1 MVDDAQP
8 AAVVIATLAGEG
20 QMGLAKEWAIHFKP
34 DAPKL
39 SRVRERGGGE
49 ALQKCISCFDRSWA
63 SGTLKCFVDSIHRRF
78 CLQQLFLWLLPAVV
92 VLKLLL
98 GSTLAGQ
105 MEVCGFVSRFFEF

>member
-39 SRVRERGGGE
+39 SRVRERGGKLCKNVSHVLTGP
-49 ALQKCISCFDRSWA
+49 
-63 SGTLKCFVDSIHRRF
+63 G
-78 CLQQLFLWLLPAVV
+78 PAV
-92 VLKLLL
+92 
-98 GSTLAGQ
+98 
-105 MEVCGFVSRFFEF
+105 R